1 MAYKVNIGSF
11 DSVGQITASAGI
23 MIADDQK
30 IVLGANE
37 DSTIEYDE
45 NGANAVRWTIPT
57 AGLWLSGNVS
67 FADGSFDVDIAS
79 HDTSNGLKLG
89 GVLVSATAAEL
100 NKLDGYSGTTGELN
114 YVDTGV
120 SVGTVAASKAVV
132 VDANKEITGFT
143 AITASFF
150 KGDGSQLTN
159 LPAGGG
165 SGSANI
171 HADDFMVSEGVLR
184 CSGSAIFGN
193 AAADVVSVVG
203 QMTASAGVLFTG
215 PDIKF
220 GNAAADVV
228 SVVGQMTA
236 SAGVLFTGP
245 DIKFGNAA
253 ADVVTLTAQVTASA
267 GVKCSSTF
275 EVAGAAEFDGD
286 VELGNAGADT
296 IDIKGQASASAGLS
310 IKDDIKL
317 GFGSNDDGQI
327 WYDETGA
334 NIMRFA
340 IPAGGLAMSGTVD
353 MVESAII
360 SQAKLRGASVSGDT
374 TIADNNYYTIW
385 VVNTSGG
392 SHTITLPTAA
402 DNLGRVII
410 VKDGSGHAASNA
422 LTVDG
427 ESSETIDGQASITI
441 DSAYGAVSLWCNGSA
456 WLIW

>member
-184 CSGSAIFGN
+184 CSGSAI
-193 AAADVVSVVG
+193 
-203 QMTASAGVLFTG
+203 
-215 PDIKF
+215 F

>member
-159 LPAGGG
+159 LPSGGG

-184 CSGSAIFGN
+184 CSGSAI
-193 AAADVVSVVG
+193 
-203 QMTASAGVLFTG
+203 
-215 PDIKF
+215 F

-360 SQAKLRGASVSGDT
+360 SQAKLRGASVSADT

>member
-45 NGANAVRWTIPT
+45 NGANAVRWVIPS
-57 AGLWLSGNVS
+57 AGLYLSGNVI
-67 FADGSFDVDIAS
+67 FADGSIDVDIAS

-89 GVLVSATAAEL
+89 GTLVSATAAEL
-100 NKLDGYSGTTGELN
+100 NYC
-114 YVDTGV
+114 DTGV

-143 AITASFF
+143 AITASYF

-159 LPAGGG
+159 LPSGGG

-184 CSGSAIFGN
+184 CSGSATFGN

-215 PDIKF
+215 PDINF
-220 GNAAADVV
+220 GNAAADVITL
-228 SVVGQMTA
+228 VGQVTA

-286 VELGNAGADT
+286 VDLGNAGADT

-317 GFGSNDDGQI
+317 GFGNNDDGQI

-334 NIMRFA
+334 NLMRFA

-385 VVNTSGG
+385 AVNTSGG
-392 SHTITLPTAA
+392 THTITLPTAA

-427 ESSETIDGQASITI
+427 EGSETIDGQASITI